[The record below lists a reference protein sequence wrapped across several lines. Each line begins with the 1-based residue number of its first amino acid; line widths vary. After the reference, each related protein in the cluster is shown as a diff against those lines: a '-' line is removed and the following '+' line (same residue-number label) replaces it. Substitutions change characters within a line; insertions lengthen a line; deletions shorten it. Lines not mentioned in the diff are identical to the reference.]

1 MLTVAGVVA
10 KNNLVVDAEQKTIVN
25 RMMGIAQTKVISTP
39 PI

>member
-25 RMMGIAQTKVISTP
+25 RMMVIMN
-39 PI
+39 